1 MYMYM
6 YILVNMKHPM
16 NKNKA
21 NLLTDVA
28 TPQGR
33 LLSATYKQ
41 IEDNLDPLAIQNAT
55 RKVSKE

>member
-1 MYMYM
+1 
-6 YILVNMKHPM
+6 MKHPM